1 MRFPFVPL
9 LLSCGP
15 AVLSTLALL
24 KTVKE
29 YDYFGTDGLTPN
41 ASRSDPGL
49 YKD

>member
-24 KTVKE
+24 KTLKE
-29 YDYFGTDGLTPN
+29 YDYFGDGRANP
-41 ASRSDPGL
+41 
-49 YKD
+49 